1 MKKVLSLLISAVLF
15 STALFAGIPVSA
27 NAVSETLP
35 ATPITDYAI
44 SAPFWE
50 VVATQSVIP
59 ETTKK
64 FVTANGIKIS
74 SADGKAKE
82 FTTAAN
88 SQILASA
95 LYEESSPYEMPADFA
110 DNGSFI
116 IYVKTA
122 TANELYLLI
131 RTESPAMW
139 FTYGALAEN
148 SSYQYLSVGG
158 NEWVDSTVN
167 GNVISFDGA
176 FEGYLKIPVS
186 SLVSLDGVSMIYAHI
201 IQIST
206 YFKNIG
212 GEYGDIITGPFFVTT
227 SNSESAKIE
236 VPEQYQPAPIPV
248 TPITGY
254 TMVDYWYEKVS
265 HKAVMPNA
273 IGKFVTADGI
283 EMKSVSGN
291 ALTYDSATNSEILAG
306 ANYTETMTDAYQMP
320 TDFDTKGSFIF
331 YVKIGG
337 ANDIY
342 FSVRTECPGQW
353 FTTGELAQNA
363 SYEYLP
369 IGGDEW
375 ISATANGNLIS
386 FDDAFSG
393 YIKVSVTSLKSV
405 DGVYMSFTRLSQIAA
420 RFKNIGGAYGDI
432 IAGPFFTTIADS
444 ASTKF
449 IIPEEYQP
457 APLDIKSFDLGEVR
471 ASAYNFTAGKIQN
484 TKNYDLY
491 IDELIIPEEGSVKH
505 EDGVTEWSYVENED
519 GQEALGGAA
528 CLIMNP
534 AIKTYMKDAQGIV
547 FYVELPK
554 ANMFSPSLIF
564 GDQAIM
570 LKPGATVQLLQNGSD
585 EWTDAT
591 VNQGLTGNTAIYGT
605 VKFDSA
611 FSGYIKVPFT
621 SLNSDW
627 GWKPTLTGDNL
638 TALTSVAVRFKG
650 VGDDAKYGS
659 HITVGLTGYYTA
671 DTARPEIGTIAI
683 PNYPTGDANYDW
695 KVNSDD
701 LISIKKTLLGIEDS
715 TGYKVDVIDF
725 IRVKKIL
732 ANATV

>member
-1 MKKVLSLLISAVLF
+1 MVIYVPYQAPVFAEGIDGENVIAMPFENYEVKRSGAFGNKVYPVDGCNLSAESLNRFLEWNIDKTQL
-15 STALFAGIPVSA
+15 P
-27 NAVSETLP
+27 AVSSCNLQFLN
-35 ATPITDYAI
+35 INQ
-44 SAPFWE
+44 S
-50 VVATQSVIP
+50 TQDT
-59 ETTKK
+59 E
-64 FVTANGIKIS
+64 G
-74 SADGKAKE
+74 
-82 FTTAAN
+82 
-88 SQILASA
+88 
-95 LYEESSPYEMPADFA
+95 
-110 DNGSFI
+110 
-116 IYVKTA
+116 
-122 TANELYLLI
+122 YL
-131 RTESPAMW
+131 
-139 FTYGALAEN
+139 F
-148 SSYQYLSVGG
+148 YLSVPAGTTTTFYITLNYPEDSSRWNLDHAPALSPVAG
-158 NEWVDSTVN
+158 KRCRALADGETEW
-167 GNVISFDGA
+167 
-176 FEGYLKIPVS
+176 
-186 SLVSLDGVSMIYAHI
+186 
-201 IQIST
+201 
-206 YFKNIG
+206 KNKKLQL
-212 GEYGDIITGPFFVTT
+212 TT

-254 TMVDYWYEKVS
+254 TMEDYWYDKVS

-306 ANYTETMTDAYQMP
+306 ANYTETMTDAYQLP

-369 IGGDEW
+369 IGGNEW

-386 FDDAFSG
+386 FEDAFSG

-405 DGVYMSFTRLSQIAA
+405 DNVYMSFTRLSQIAA

-444 ASTKF
+444 ESTKF

-471 ASAYNFTAGKIQN
+471 ASGHNFGAQKIQN
-484 TKNYDLY
+484 TNNDDLY

-505 EDGVTEWSYVENED
+505 QDGVTEWSYVENED

-534 AIKTYMKDAQGIV
+534 AIKTCMKDAQGIV

-695 KVNSDD
+695 
-701 LISIKKTLLGIEDS
+701 
-715 TGYKVDVIDF
+715 
-725 IRVKKIL
+725 R
-732 ANATV
+732 